1 MYFFL
6 QHWLTVITFY
16 IFKEK
21 KSLPVGGLVS
31 SSVGWTVSGAVSVLK
46 SSVFIGSVIN
56 GSTFNVSVFGNDEG
70 SEVGTKEAKV
80 EGAVEE
86 GVSETSGVG
95 IKGAGLTTG
104 GGASE
109 SSTCRRL
116 SSISSVST
124 NPLKF
129 CLDLSLWRLM
139 TVISRSGIV
148 SGSWPDPEFC
158 SPWGTSANGIKLFSS
173 LSSS

>member
-1 MYFFL
+1 M
-6 QHWLTVITFY
+6 
-16 IFKEK
+16 
-21 KSLPVGGLVS
+21 
-31 SSVGWTVSGAVSVLK
+31 
-46 SSVFIGSVIN
+46 FIGSVIN

-70 SEVGTKEAKV
+70 REVGTKEAKV

-104 GGASE
+104 DGASE

-129 CLDLSLWRLM
+129 CLDLSFWRLM

-148 SGSWPDPEFC
+148 SGSWPEPEFC
-158 SPWGTSANGIKLFSS
+158 SP
-173 LSSS
+173 